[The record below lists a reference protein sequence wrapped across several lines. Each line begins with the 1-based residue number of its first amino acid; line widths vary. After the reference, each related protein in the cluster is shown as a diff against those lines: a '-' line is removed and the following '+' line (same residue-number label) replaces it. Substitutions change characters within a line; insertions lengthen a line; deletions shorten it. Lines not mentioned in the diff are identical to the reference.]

1 MKMYRTFA
9 VALALVASISA
20 VRAADDMPIKD
31 QEQCNGIVKTLE
43 ASYKTAQASKPV
55 DQLAEAEASINAL
68 KAACGANDLVA
79 AADHA
84 TSARQSLASEN

>member
-1 MKMYRTFA
+1 MYRTLA
-9 VALALVASISA
+9 VTLALVAGISA
-20 VRAADDMPIKD
+20 VHAADDMPIKD

-43 ASYKTAQASKPV
+43 ASYKAAQASKPM

-68 KAACGANDLVA
+68 KAACEANDLVA

>member
-1 MKMYRTFA
+1 MYRIFA
-9 VALALVASISA
+9 VTLALLAGIPA

-31 QEQCNGIVKTLE
+31 QQQCNGIVKTLE
-43 ASYKTAQASKPV
+43 ASYKAAQASKPV
-55 DQLAEAEASINAL
+55 DQLAEAEVSINAL
-68 KAACGANDLVA
+68 KAACEANDLVA